1 MTDNLP
7 KWYHCVMDA
16 ASHKML
22 PILPGDGITFPM
34 GTGYGLVVASD
45 NMSSAYDTTNE
56 ESYPTQRVHLYYK
69 GQILGLTLD
78 LRGYN
83 VLWMIQ
89 KHNKLS
95 SI

>member
-1 MTDNLP
+1 MTDNHP
-7 KWYHCVMDA
+7 KWYHDVMNA
-16 ASHKML
+16 VAHKIL
-22 PILPGDGITFPM
+22 PIAPGDGITFPQ
-34 GTGYGLVVASD
+34 GSGYGLIIASD
-45 NMSSAYDTTNE
+45 ITSSSYDAMNE
-56 ESYPTQRVHLYYK
+56 ESFPTQHIQLYYR
-69 GQILGLTLD
+69 GQITGLTLD